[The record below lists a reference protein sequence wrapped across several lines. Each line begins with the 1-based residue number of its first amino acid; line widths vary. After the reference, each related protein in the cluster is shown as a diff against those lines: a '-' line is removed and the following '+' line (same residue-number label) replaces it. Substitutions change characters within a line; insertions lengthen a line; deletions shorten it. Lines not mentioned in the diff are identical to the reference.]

1 MSDIRQTLQAELRT
15 LEDQLRENS
24 IFQKIEGIRKLLELY
39 DSQSSAPDSSL
50 FAPTKAV
57 VLEPS
62 GAGHMRNK
70 LRGNSRR
77 ISPDRERA
85 LEAAAEYIKDRI
97 HPTRTSEILD
107 HLTDL
112 EIPVAGNV
120 PLSNLSAMMFHSPIF
135 TSHGRKG
142 WTLTRN
148 DDVLEVALATPGAA
162 SLSEQAQADISD
174 GEVI

>member
-1 MSDIRQTLQAELRT
+1 MSDIRQTLQAELRA
-15 LEDQLRENS
+15 LESQLRENS

-39 DSQSSAPDSSL
+39 DSQTPPRDSSL

-57 VLEPS
+57 ALEPS

-70 LRGNSRR
+70 SRGSTRR
-77 ISPDRERA
+77 VSPDRERA
-85 LEAAAEYIKDRI
+85 LMAAAEYIKDRV

-107 HLTDL
+107 HLRSL

-142 WTLTRN
+142 WVLTRD
-148 DDVLEVALATPGAA
+148 DDVLEVVLARHGAA
-162 SLSEQAQADISD
+162 APSEQADVSD